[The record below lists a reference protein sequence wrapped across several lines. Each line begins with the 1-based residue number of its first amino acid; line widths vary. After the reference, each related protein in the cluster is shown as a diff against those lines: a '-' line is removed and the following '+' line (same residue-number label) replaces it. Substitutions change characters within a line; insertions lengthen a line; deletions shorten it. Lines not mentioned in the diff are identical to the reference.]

1 MGDKPFLIRPTLDDD
16 GVPLPDKEDNR
27 FLRARAGDM
36 LMVPFQCEIC
46 HFRNMEKRDP
56 ARGDAKDDEV
66 LEYIRRASL
75 DAFWSRETSTV
86 KKNLGIL
93 WRAENFCERLSLKS
107 VSPPLGPF
115 PLNDVLGMKAAI
127 AVLDKSLDKGIYERL
142 VQWET
147 FRKTRSAIT
156 NVHQASAF
164 GLTDAIGSYER
175 SRVWISNVETHSFWF
190 SRFMTGLHK
199 RVGEVVKSDW
209 PVPIE
214 VMKYVD
220 RVLNKAWNLET
231 DPDARKRI
239 AEMGAWYIMGFCVGL
254 RGEEMLLIEL
264 AGTAASLRFLNQ
276 EEDAHF
282 IIRLKGRTKGSL
294 IAGKGFEIPCIG
306 TTEVSRLKPGRW
318 VRRLVEVVQSE
329 GRTTGKLFQRQL
341 TVPRL
346 LEFEEDWFDV
356 LVSVQTNTD
365 LIDAD
370 IDLREKAGIY
380 RSLRRGV
387 TSHAINM
394 QVNPTLVKAVNR
406 WRNEIK
412 GNGRKG
418 TYEMIDHYAELGTL
432 KPTFLRYSKV
442 L

>member
-1 MGDKPFLIRPTLDDD
+1 MIRPTLDDE
-16 GVPLPDKEDNR
+16 GIPLPDKEDNR

-36 LMVPFQCEIC
+36 LMVPFQCEVC

-56 ARGDAKDDEV
+56 VLGHAKDEETM
-66 LEYIRRASL
+66 EYIRRASL
-75 DAFWSRETSTV
+75 DAFWARETSTV
-86 KKNLGIL
+86 KKNLGLL

-127 AVLDKSLDKGIYERL
+127 SVLDKSLDKGNYERL

-156 NVHQASAF
+156 NVHQASPY
-164 GLTDAIGSYER
+164 GLTDSIGSYER

-199 RVGEVVKSDW
+199 RVGEVVKQDW

-214 VMKYVD
+214 VMQYID

-231 DPDARKRI
+231 DPEARKKI

-264 AGTAASLRFLNQ
+264 AGTAASLRFLQQ
-276 EEDAHF
+276 EVDPHF
-282 IIRLKGRTKGSL
+282 LIRLKGRTKGQHIS
-294 IAGKGFEIPCIG
+294 GKGFEVPCIG
-306 TTEVSRLKPGRW
+306 TTGVSKLKPGRW
-318 VRRLVEVVQSE
+318 VRRLVELVQSE
-329 GRTTGKLFQRQL
+329 GRTTGKLFQRDL
-341 TVPRL
+341 KVPRL
-346 LEFEEDWFDV
+346 LEFEEDFLDI
-356 LVSVQTNTD
+356 LVSVQNTTD
-365 LIDAD
+365 LIDD
-370 IDLREKAGIY
+370 GLDLREEAGIL
-380 RSLRRGV
+380 RTLRRGV
-387 TSHAINM
+387 TSHTINM
-394 QVNPTLVKAVNR
+394 QVDETLVHAVNR
-406 WRNEIK
+406 WRQEVK
-412 GNGRKG
+412 GNGRKK
-418 TYEMIDHYAELGTL
+418 TYAMIDHYAQLDTL
-432 KPTFLRYSKV
+432 KPTILRYSKA